1 MFTKE
6 LNLSRRHPNACSTWQ
21 IEICAW
27 IDQMF
32 PHVYCKALEM
42 KRLSR
47 TKKLERR
54 HCKVTARI
62 RHKRLLNILIY
73 DITYSLNSE
82 LDKYICHFDYM
93 VLIHVF
99 TLRSFC
105 FSFAFQTPSNPG
117 YICLNLESSCFLCR
131 NLGMLSLGVPR
142 NLIVKLFSLWADSN
156 KISLS
161 ISSIIF
167 IFFDPW
173 VALKYVGC

>member
-6 LNLSRRHPNACSTWQ
+6 LNLSRRHPMLVPLGKSKYAHELIRCFHMCTAEHWKWRDCQ
-21 IEICAW
+21 E
-27 IDQMF
+27 
-32 PHVYCKALEM
+32 P
-42 KRLSR
+42 R
-47 TKKLERR
+47 KLERR
-54 HCKVTARI
+54 HCKFAARI